1 VDGEWVDGGG
11 GRLPVDNPG
20 TGERFAEIACANAA
34 DIDRA
39 VGAAMACH
47 SSGVLTDMRPVER
60 GRLVRKIG
68 EDLLANIDEIAEMLT
83 LESGKPLW
91 ESVIEIEGTARYF
104 EYYGNQAETVE
115 GRSIPLGAVTLTS
128 RFMNPL
134 AFRPRSSP
142 GTTLWK

>member
-1 VDGEWVDGGG
+1 MQAQTQDYWQNYVNGEWVDGGG

-60 GRLVRKIG
+60 GRLAARS
-68 EDLLANIDEIAEMLT
+68 LASA
-83 LESGKPLW
+83 
-91 ESVIEIEGTARYF
+91 
-104 EYYGNQAETVE
+104 
-115 GRSIPLGAVTLTS
+115 
-128 RFMNPL
+128 
-134 AFRPRSSP
+134 
-142 GTTLWK
+142 